1 MYILLSCK
9 TAANVA
15 NIKST
20 ITQEFLLHLQYKMHH
35 ANSSQERVLKTRLR
49 PWTSTHKN
57 ECDRELLNTFYL
69 AFLCILSIQLSQ
81 VIADFSHKSWICNS
95 NYLFNCIF
103 FFPFSNKL
111 AFHDNAF
118 SGPQIVLRFSVVL

>member
-103 FFPFSNKL
+103 FFHSPINLPFTIMPFL
-111 AFHDNAF
+111 GHRLY
-118 SGPQIVLRFSVVL
+118 SGFL